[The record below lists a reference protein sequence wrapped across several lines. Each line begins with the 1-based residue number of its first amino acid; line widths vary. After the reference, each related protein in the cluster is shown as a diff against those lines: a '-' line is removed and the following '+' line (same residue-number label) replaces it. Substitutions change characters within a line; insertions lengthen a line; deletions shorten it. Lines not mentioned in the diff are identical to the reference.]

1 MKLVQQLNRVTL
13 GFLKCSWRL
22 CLVQHRCFR
31 SVRWWMGFY
40 VLSEGAWKSFENF
53 CDFIYEVFDRK
64 SFSTF
69 WCCARTCAGTDQFT
83 RGNSGP
89 PLTAAAWQRSTTS
102 AWSLSLLKGDFSDRN
117 RGSFLHG
124 SSERKS
130 EVRLGPARARPRCQP
145 CRLREGPRPAE
156 NFLGVANPLR
166 RACPLGAAVLLLQLQ
181 PLVSNSTWLQ
191 EHRAGIR
198 CCCLGNLS
206 FSVTCSFLMPFRT

>member
-1 MKLVQQLNRVTL
+1 MPCSWINIMKLVQQLNRVTL

-64 SFSTF
+64 SFLTF

-130 EVRLGPARARPRCQP
+130 EVPWTCPCQASLPALPFEGGPQAS
-145 CRLREGPRPAE
+145 RELSGGGKPAAAC
-156 NFLGVANPLR
+156 LSPWGCGVA
-166 RACPLGAAVLLLQLQ
+166 AAITA
-181 PLVSNSTWLQ
+181 P
-191 EHRAGIR
+191 GK
-198 CCCLGNLS
+198 
-206 FSVTCSFLMPFRT
+206 